1 MTVLLV
7 ARQPILDKRQN
18 IFAYEL
24 LYRNDNKTT
33 SFNQEVSNLRASTGV
48 ILELF
53 ESGAERITENK
64 RAFVNF
70 DEELL
75 MSDVFE
81 IVKPDKMVIEVL
93 ENVKVDEALVQRLF
107 DLKNKGYTIALDDFF
122 HSSEDYELIDV
133 CDIIKY
139 DFLNTDIKKIII
151 DSNIAIK
158 KGKTILAEKVET
170 KEEFELAKKIG
181 FTLFQG
187 YFFEKPKIASSSND
201 KVRPIQYTSVISELN
216 KEEPS
221 FDRLTDIIEKDLN
234 LSYRLM
240 RMMSLR
246 NLEINRE
253 NIKKSL
259 TYMGLKGIERWINI
273 VLVQTLGKNCPRELV
288 KISLIRASFAE
299 KIALNVPKYDNL
311 RYQASIV
318 GLFST
323 LDAILNMPL
332 DEALKDLKLDD
343 IVKDALLENDG
354 ILVPIKEL
362 YLSYERRK
370 KKKVSLIADA
380 MGLDENLLS
389 KFYIE
394 SIEWANRM
402 MQIV

>member
-1 MTVLLV
+1 MLV
-7 ARQPILDKRQN
+7 ARQPILDRRQN

-24 LYRNDNKTT
+24 LYRDDEKIN
-33 SFNQEVSNLRASTGV
+33 SFNNEVSSLSATAGV
-48 ILELF
+48 VLSLF
-53 ESGAERITENK
+53 ESGAEKITENK
-64 RAFVNF
+64 KAFINF
-70 DEELL
+70 DENLL
-75 MSDVFE
+75 KSDVFE
-81 IVKPDKMVIEVL
+81 IISPDKLVIEVL
-93 ENVKVDEALVQRLF
+93 ENVKIDDELVNRLF
-107 DLKNKGYTIALDDFF
+107 ELKEKGYTIALDDFF
-122 HSSEDYELIDV
+122 HSSEDYALIDV

-151 DSNIAIK
+151 DSQVAQR

-170 KEEFELAKKIG
+170 KEEFEIAKKIG

-187 YFFEKPKIASSSND
+187 YFFEKPKITSSSND

-221 FDRLTDIIEKDLN
+221 FDRLADIIEKDLN

-240 RMMSLR
+240 RMMSIR

-299 KIALNVPKYDNL
+299 RIALNVPKYENL
-311 RYQASIV
+311 CYQASIV
-318 GLFST
+318 GLFNA

-332 DEALKDLKLDD
+332 DEALKDLKLDE
-343 IVKDALLENDG
+343 IVKDALLKDEG
-354 ILVPIKEL
+354 ILAPIKEL
-362 YLSYERRK
+362 YLSYEK
-370 KKKVSLIADA
+370 GEFDKTSFIAENL
-380 MGLDENLLS
+380 GLDDAILTEL
-389 KFYIE
+389 YIE